1 MKVLRWLDKHFEEAL
16 LSVFLLTL
24 IVLTSANVILR
35 YIFNSGLTWSDE
47 ISKYCL
53 IFSGFT
59 SISYWIR
66 NKSGICVDALV
77 QILPEKVQ
85 KILRILTQVIV
96 FLFFAWMF
104 KGSIRVLQSVAK
116 SGQVSGTLQISMVYI
131 YMAPVLGFGLALI
144 RVIQMLAIDAQKKE
158 KGGDA

>member
-1 MKVLRWLDKHFEEAL
+1 MKMLKWLGKHVEEAL

-66 NKSGICVDALV
+66 NKSGISVDALV
-77 QILPEKVQ
+77 QIMPEKVQ
-85 KILRILTQVIV
+85 KGLRIFAQVIV

-104 KGSIRVLQSVAK
+104 KGSISVLQSVAK

-131 YMAPVLGFGLALI
+131 YMAPVLGFGLAVI
-144 RVIQMLAIDAQKKE
+144 RVVQVLALDVLGAR
-158 KGGDA
+158 KGGDT

>member
-1 MKVLRWLDKHFEEAL
+1 MKMLKWLDKHVEEAL

-35 YIFNSGLTWSDE
+35 YIFNSGLTWS
-47 ISKYCL
+47 KYCL

-66 NKSGICVDALV
+66 NKSGISVDALV
-77 QILPEKVQ
+77 QIMPEKVQ
-85 KILRILTQVIV
+85 KGLRIFAQVIV

-104 KGSIRVLQSVAK
+104 KGSISVLQSVAK

-131 YMAPVLGFGLALI
+131 YMAPVLGFGLAVI
-144 RVIQMLAIDAQKKE
+144 RVVQVLALDVLGAR
-158 KGGDA
+158 KGGDT